1 MLTCKATVAHKS
13 PEVAVRQRKRAG
25 GQNSNLQ
32 NGALQNNRSEK
43 RSLAN
48 CARQLLV
55 FWLYYQHIALHV
67 ANQKR

>member
-1 MLTCKATVAHKS
+1 MLTCKATVVQKS
-13 PEVAVRQRKRAG
+13 PEVAVHHRKRAD
-25 GQNSNLQ
+25 LQ
-32 NGALQNNRSEK
+32 NGCLQNSCVQNNRSEK